1 MGIANVERSLVRT
14 VDKPDVAGV
23 SGTWDRRARHG
34 LYRQYVCG
42 YRPFASHEFPEVA
55 Y

>member
-23 SGTWDRRARHG
+23 SGTWDRRARRG

-42 YRPFASHEFPEVA
+42 YRPFASHEVA